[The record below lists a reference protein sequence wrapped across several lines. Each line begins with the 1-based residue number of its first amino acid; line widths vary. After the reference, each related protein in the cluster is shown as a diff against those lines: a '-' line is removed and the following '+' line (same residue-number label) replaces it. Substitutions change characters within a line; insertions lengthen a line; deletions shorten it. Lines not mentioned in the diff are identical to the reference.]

1 MGVRSSFRCFIS
13 QGDQSAVTLS
23 LQLLVR
29 MVNTVVLVFNELAS
43 AFRQVVQ
50 LAGDIF
56 GDGFNAVTELSS
68 GVFGGEEQ

>member
-1 MGVRSSFRCFIS
+1 
-13 QGDQSAVTLS
+13 
-23 LQLLVR
+23 